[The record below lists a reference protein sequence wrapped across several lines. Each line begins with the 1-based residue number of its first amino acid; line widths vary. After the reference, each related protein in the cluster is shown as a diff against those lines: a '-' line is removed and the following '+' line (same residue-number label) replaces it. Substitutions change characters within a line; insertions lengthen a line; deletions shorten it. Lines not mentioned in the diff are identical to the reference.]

1 MNNLAKYS
9 LAAIAILMVAITI
22 NFGRTLEEPE
32 EEVLSE
38 VVTANEYEVEAAS
51 LSILENRTRK
61 ASVKIYTPTGG
72 HGSGAYFFYKDRHI
86 VLTAAHVVDE
96 GGIYLVVDQNGSQR
110 IGAVVYRDAAR
121 DFAALIIPEFEKTR
135 PLRLRLP
142 SYDIR
147 RRIGEDLIFSGFP
160 SHHSLTTIRGRVA
173 GFEGPILIMHA
184 SAWMGSSGSSVFDE
198 SGNFVGILYGVS
210 VGRFNGQPTII
221 EDFIWVLPYDQIN
234 WGELHNALEQLD

>member
-1 MNNLAKYS
+1 MNKLAKYS
-9 LAAIAILMVAITI
+9 LVVIAIAMVFITI
-22 NFGRTLEEPE
+22 RADRVSEQPE
-32 EEVLSE
+32 AQLAQEAVIE
-38 VVTANEYEVEAAS
+38 NEYEVEAAS
-51 LSILENRTRK
+51 LSIMENRTRR
-61 ASVKIYTPTGG
+61 ASVKVYTPTGG
-72 HGSGAYFFYKDRHI
+72 HGSGAYFLYQDRHI

-110 IGAVVYRDAAR
+110 VGTVIYRDAAR
-121 DFAALIIPEFEKTR
+121 DFAALIIPEFEKTK
-135 PLRLRLP
+135 PLRLRTP

-184 SAWMGSSGSSVFDE
+184 SAWMGSSGSSVFDQA
-198 SGNFVGILYGVS
+198 GNFVGILYGVS
-210 VGRFNGQPTII
+210 VGRFRGEPTII

-234 WGELHNALEQLD
+234 WSELDIALEQLN